1 MPAPLHK
8 PRWSP
13 LTPTERGTVQLVAQ
27 GHTNAEIGKR
37 LFISV
42 NTVTKYLSHAHAKV
56 DVDGRTDL
64 AAHVARRDL

>member
-1 MPAPLHK
+1 
-8 PRWSP
+8 
-13 LTPTERGTVQLVAQ
+13 VQLVAQ